1 MPPPIVKSRP
11 GAARALDRSWSDGGV
26 AANHSGVR
34 RVVEALAAAGLP
46 GAQSMRVLD
55 DEVRTAAQAAAALG
69 VDVGAIANSLV
80 FAAGEE
86 PLLALTSGAHR
97 ADTERLAALAGVGHV
112 GKAGP
117 DFVRAHT
124 GQPIGGVA
132 PVGHPR
138 PIRTFVDAA
147 LRDHPV
153 VWASAGHPKTVFP
166 TTFDELVVLTGGTV
180 VELAATR

>member
-1 MPPPIVKSRP
+1 MRP
-11 GAARALDRSWSDGGV
+11 GES
-26 AANHSGVR
+26 
-34 RVVEALAAAGLP
+34 AAASP
-46 GAQSMRVLD
+46 
-55 DEVRTAAQAAAALG
+55 QAAI
-69 VDVGAIANSLV
+69 GAIATGLV
-80 FAAGEE
+80 FGAGDE

-97 ADTERLAALAGVGHV
+97 ADTERLAALAGVGQV

-138 PIRTFVDAA
+138 PIRTFVDEA
-147 LRDHPV
+147 LREHPV

-166 TTFDELVVLTGGTV
+166 TTFDELVALTGGTV